1 MKQKL
6 KQNLKQTEKA
16 DLEQEIRKERKEKSE
31 LFSAVIAVAAFYG
44 ILYILGITCPI
55 KWLTGISCAGCGMTR
70 AWFSALRLDFKA
82 AFYYHPL
89 FFTVPF
95 ALAVIFFKEK
105 IPKWLRYSFYT
116 ALVIAFTA
124 VYIYR
129 MLSGCGDVV
138 VFRPTEGFIEKTIYG
153 LFIKNGNNI
162 SVFY

>member
-1 MKQKL
+1 MEKRMEDMKKKL
-6 KQNLKQTEKA
+6 REPV
-16 DLEQEIRKERKEKSE
+16 S
-31 LFSAVIAVAAFYG
+31 AVAAVVLFYLVIEAAG
-44 ILYILGITCPI
+44 VTCPI
-55 KWLTGISCAGCGMTR
+55 KFITGISCAGCGMSR
-70 AWFSALRLDFKA
+70 AWLALLRLDLHK

-129 MLSGCGDVV
+129 MLSGCGDIV

-162 SVFY
+162 HAFY

>member
-1 MKQKL
+1 MKHKL
-6 KQNLKQTEKA
+6 KQNSKQTEKS
-16 DLEQEIRKERKEKSE
+16 DLKQELRKKWKEKTE

-44 ILYILGITCPI
+44 VLYMFGITCPI
-55 KWLTGISCAGCGMTR
+55 KWLTGVSCAGCGMTR
-70 AWFSALRLDFKA
+70 AWLSVLRLDFKA

-129 MLSGCGDVV
+129 MLSGCGDIV
-138 VFRPTEGFIEKTIYG
+138 VFRPTEGFIEKTIY
-153 LFIKNGNNI
+153 
-162 SVFY
+162 